1 MTGRD
6 GWEKRREKERRGGLK
21 ENETSYRVGL
31 NPDLPLEGA

>member
-1 MTGRD
+1 MGEEERE
-6 GWEKRREKERRGGLK
+6 GEKGGLK